1 MSVGRKHKE
10 EQMNVYEMTDRQFEK
25 WLEKATPDEIAKI
38 LCKEIESG
46 RPVPGV
52 CTKDHHKGISK

>member
-1 MSVGRKHKE
+1 
-10 EQMNVYEMTDRQFEK
+10 MNVYEMTDRQFEK